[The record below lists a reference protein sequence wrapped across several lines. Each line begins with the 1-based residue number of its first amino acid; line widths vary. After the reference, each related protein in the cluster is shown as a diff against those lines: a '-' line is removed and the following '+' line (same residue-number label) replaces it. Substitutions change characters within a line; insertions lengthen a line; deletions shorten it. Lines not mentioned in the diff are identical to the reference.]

1 MIILKGL
8 LKKSINNNIASK
20 DEILSNILG
29 TIREEESNE
38 WIKNNL
44 PILLLLLIKRSDN
57 YGNGLVKEVN
67 IIASKRLNNKEGRIY
82 PTLHSLENK
91 GFISSYWIKEEDTER
106 KYYKVTRKG
115 HAYLKEKEEVVEDI
129 KSDRK
134 LINREAFIWS

>member
-1 MIILKGL
+1 MKGL
-8 LKKSINNNIASK
+8 LKKSINKNIASK
-20 DEILSNILG
+20 DKILSNILE

-67 IIASKRLNNKEGRIY
+67 IIASKRLNNKEGSIY

-91 GFISSYWIKEEDTER
+91 GFISSYWIKEEDVER

-115 HAYLKEKEEVVEDI
+115 HSYLKEKEKIVEEI

>member
-1 MIILKGL
+1 MKGL
-8 LKKSINNNIASK
+8 LKKSINKNIASK
-20 DEILSNILG
+20 DKILSNILEI
-29 TIREEESNE
+29 IREEESNE

-67 IIASKRLNNKEGRIY
+67 IIASKRLNNKEGSIY

-91 GFISSYWIKEEDTER
+91 GFISSYWIKEGDVER
-106 KYYKVTRKG
+106 KYYKVTRRG
-115 HAYLKEKEEVVEDI
+115 HAYLKEKEKIVEDI

>member
-1 MIILKGL
+1 MKAL
-8 LKKSINNNIASK
+8 LKKSINKNIASK

-67 IIASKRLNNKEGRIY
+67 IIASKRLNNKEGSIY

>member
-8 LKKSINNNIASK
+8 LKKSINKNIASK
-20 DEILSNILG
+20 DKILSNILE

-67 IIASKRLNNKEGRIY
+67 IIASKRLNNKEGSIY

-91 GFISSYWIKEEDTER
+91 GFISSYWIKEGDVER
-106 KYYKVTRKG
+106 KYYKVTRRG
-115 HAYLKEKEEVVEDI
+115 HAYLKEKEKIVEDI

>member
-1 MIILKGL
+1 MKGL
-8 LKKSINNNIASK
+8 LKKSINKNIASK
-20 DEILSNILG
+20 DKILSNILE

-67 IIASKRLNNKEGRIY
+67 IIASKRLNNKEGSIY

-91 GFISSYWIKEEDTER
+91 GFISSYWIKEGDVER
-106 KYYKVTRKG
+106 KYYKVTRRG
-115 HAYLKEKEEVVEDI
+115 HAYLKEKEKIVEDI